1 MSGVLKASVPINLDG
16 QDYVLRYRALAFI
29 RYAEEVKGDL
39 LEDLAKIGAQM
50 TNAGLAMQTGTG
62 GAGLGVPLGIV
73 VNVLWAGLVDAQP
86 MLKRDDVARMVD
98 FRSLTVVV
106 PAITQAIQ
114 LTMPETQPD
123 RPIGTRAELPLVRVN
138 GLESGPASETPAE
151 LQPTSSSA

>member
-29 RYAEEVKGDL
+29 RYAEECKGDL
-39 LEDLAKIGAQM
+39 LEDLGKIGAQM
-50 TNAGLAMQTGTG
+50 TSAGLAMQTGTG

-86 MLKRDDVARMVD
+86 MLKREDVARMVD
-98 FRSLTVVV
+98 FRALEVVV

-114 LTMPETQPD
+114 LTMPETKHD
-123 RPIGTRAELPLVRVN
+123 RPIETRAELPLARVN
-138 GLESGPASETPAE
+138 GLESGPASETQAE
-151 LQPTSSSA
+151 SQPTNSSA